1 MDRAVNIKEGR
12 EIRFQI
18 FALLVDEA
26 RPMGLSEIAKK
37 LHVPQQKVAYHL
49 PFLEHSGLIIRDGTT
64 YFCQPIFLDSD
75 LHDFCAE
82 KISEIIDQF
91 SHNDIEIVV
100 GEEMMEKDEVVLNC
114 IYALVLLNLS
124 PNGN

>member
-1 MDRAVNIKEGR
+1 MDKAVQIKEGR
-12 EIRFQI
+12 EIRFRI
-18 FALLVDEA
+18 FQLLVDEA
-26 RPMGLSEIAKK
+26 QPMGLSEIARK

-64 YFCQPIFLDSD
+64 YFCQPVFLDDD
-75 LHDFCAE
+75 LHDFVAE
-82 KISEIIDQF
+82 KIAEVIDQF
-91 SHNDIEIVV
+91 SNNDNEIIV
-100 GEEMMEKDEVVLNC
+100 GEEMMDKDEVVLNC

>member
-1 MDRAVNIKEGR
+1 MDKAVQIKGGK
-12 EIRFQI
+12 EIRFRI
-18 FALLVDEA
+18 FQLLVDAA

-64 YFCQPIFLDSD
+64 YFCQPIFLDDD
-75 LHDFCAE
+75 LHEFCANR
-82 KISEIIDQF
+82 IAEIIDQF
-91 SHNDIEIVV
+91 SSNDLEVIV
-100 GEEMMEKDEVVLNC
+100 GEEMMDKDEVILNC